1 MIGPTYA
8 DYARREIVGVVGDT
22 RETGIIGGKVPVMY
36 IPQGSFGDRRSNPHR
51 SELEDRMEFAWPRP
65 P

>member
-1 MIGPTYA
+1 VIGPTYA

-36 IPQGSFGDRRSNPHR
+36 IPQGSFG
-51 SELEDRMEFAWPRP
+51 EFRGQTK
-65 P
+65 